1 MSGTTIITIVA
12 VAVILV
18 VFGIPLYAV
27 RRRNRIQIE
36 DGETEPEQVSATMEV
51 TPVNDSEPKL
61 TQEPSLTAGPF
72 AVDMTPV
79 PPVKSATRPRTEKKA
94 TVVPAAEKKAI
105 RTRKPKTDISEKQ
118 VKKALK
124 QVAELVKTKNA
135 TKGSKTTKT
144 TKTIKKSAPKT
155 KKSK

>member
-18 VFGIPLYAV
+18 VFGIPLYVV

-36 DGETEPEQVSATMEV
+36 DGETEPEQVSTTMEV

-79 PPVKSATRPRTEKKA
+79 PPVKPATRPRTEKKA
-94 TVVPAAEKKAI
+94 TVAPAAEKKAT

-124 QVAELVKTKNA
+124 QVAELAKTKNA

-144 TKTIKKSAPKT
+144 TKTVKKSAPKT
-155 KKSK
+155 KKIK